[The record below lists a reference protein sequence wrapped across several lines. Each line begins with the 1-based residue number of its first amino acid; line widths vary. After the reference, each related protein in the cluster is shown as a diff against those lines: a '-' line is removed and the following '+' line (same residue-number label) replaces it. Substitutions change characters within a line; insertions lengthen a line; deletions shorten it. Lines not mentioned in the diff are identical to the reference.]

1 MRLPITLTR
10 AQGDTRGRGGQH
22 VTSHEASSPGFLVI
36 PGVAKKQLAAE
47 ILPLEV
53 AGAGDGAT
61 VTGTGQRSG
70 VGPGAYRSG
79 SHGAPTS
86 PVPTQPSR
94 FHGSVTLDAT
104 RVGRDAG
111 KIAGEVIAHLA
122 GLVCADVTVTL
133 EIQADLPTG
142 TPDNVVRTVTE
153 NCRTLRFSEGA
164 GLRQREK
171 IRMPN
176 GKRGNTAFHDQ
187 N

>member
-1 MRLPITLTR
+1 MRLPMTLTR

-22 VTSHEASSPGFLVI
+22 VTSHEASSPGLLVI
-36 PGVAKKQLAAE
+36 PDVAKKQLAAE

-61 VTGTGQRSG
+61 VTGTGQGSG
-70 VGPGAYRSG
+70 VGPGAFGNG

-86 PVPTQPSR
+86 PVQTQPSR

-122 GLVCADVTVTL
+122 GLVGADVTVTL

-153 NCRTLRFSEGA
+153 NCRTLRFPEGA
-164 GLRQREK
+164 GFE
-171 IRMPN
+171 
-176 GKRGNTAFHDQ
+176 TA
-187 N
+187 